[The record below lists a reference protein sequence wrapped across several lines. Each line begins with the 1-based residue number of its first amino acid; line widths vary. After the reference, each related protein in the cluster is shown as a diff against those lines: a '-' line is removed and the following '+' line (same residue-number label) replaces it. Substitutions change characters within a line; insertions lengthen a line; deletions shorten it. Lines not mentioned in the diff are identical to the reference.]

1 MTHSIPGFTGAVIRP
16 NEAGYD
22 AARTIW
28 NAMHDRRPALIARP
42 RSARDVAAAI
52 GYARAE
58 GLLIAVR
65 GGGHSM
71 PGHSVCDDGIVID
84 LRRLAWTSAPA
95 CLRSHATGSRTPN
108 SKQATWRRSRTR
120 TPPSTR

>member
-1 MTHSIPGFTGAVIRP
+1 MASTTIPGFGGTVIRP
-16 NEAGYD
+16 HEAGYD
-22 AARTIW
+22 AARAIW

-52 GYARAE
+52 RHARAE

-71 PGHSVCDDGIVID
+71 PGTQ
-84 LRRLAWTSAPA
+84 RL
-95 CLRSHATGSRTPN
+95 
-108 SKQATWRRSRTR
+108 
-120 TPPSTR
+120 